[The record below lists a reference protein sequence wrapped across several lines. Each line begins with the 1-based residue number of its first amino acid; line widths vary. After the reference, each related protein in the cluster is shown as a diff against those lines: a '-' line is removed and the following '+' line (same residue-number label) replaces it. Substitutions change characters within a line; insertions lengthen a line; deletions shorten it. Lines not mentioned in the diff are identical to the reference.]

1 MRSSSKICPLIGAA
15 LLFLGSS
22 TRATIFNIANG
33 DVAALTSAINMANGN
48 ALDDIIELAASG
60 TYTLTARDS
69 FLNGLPQIGSDTG
82 HKLTI
87 HGNGATIQRIPA
99 IDDSTHKFRI
109 FEINSGANLTL
120 TGLTL
125 SNGNPAAFH
134 GGAIYS
140 NGETA
145 NTTLTIDKCAF
156 NSNQGD
162 YGGAIFNDG
171 YQDPSFPAHTATLTV
186 TNSTFSNNFGS
197 QHGGAIWNESGGIVM
212 NVSNSAFNQNSS
224 NGQAGAIQFDGSNGT
239 ATGSI
244 VRCTFSQNS
253 ARSYG
258 GAVNVDGFSGNAPL
272 TITNCTFD
280 QNSASHP
287 TLAKGWGG
295 GLALDGSSGSAVV
308 TVSNCTFNG
317 NSSKQLGGGIYLSES
332 TSGTTVLQIANTIL
346 ESGIGVNIA
355 IEDFSGGT
363 SVVTS
368 LGNSLS
374 DDEAGGDLTTGPG
387 GFLNHAGDVRNT
399 DALLD
404 PAGLQNNGGPT
415 QTIALQA
422 TSPAINA
429 GNNANAPGQ
438 DQRYYLRSGISD
450 IGAFEY
456 GGLLAPAASGA
467 TKPHGAAGSFAVNF
481 PLTGTV
487 GIESR
492 SGGATND
499 HSLVE
504 TFATPVAVNGNPQ
517 AQVTTGTGQVGSGGV
532 PNGGV
537 VSIDATGTIVTVPL
551 TNVSNA
557 QQIAVTLFSVNDGT
571 HTNNVV
577 IPMAV
582 LIGDTNADRFVDA
595 VDTAQTKSKAGQGVN
610 ATNFREDINT
620 DGFLDAVDTS
630 FVKSKSGTALPGT
643 IVSPL
648 DKPPQTSPTR
658 RPRERVPSTR
668 DSLAS
673 PK

>member
-15 LLFLGSS
+15 LLFLGNS
-22 TRATIFNIANG
+22 TRATIFNIPNG
-33 DVAALTSAINMANGN
+33 DVAVLTSAINMANGN
-48 ALDDIIELAASG
+48 ALDDTIELAASG

-69 FLNGLPQIGSDTG
+69 FLNGLPQIGPDTG

-99 IDDSTHKFRI
+99 IDDSAHKFRI

-120 TGLTL
+120 SGLTL
-125 SNGNPAAFH
+125 SNGNPGAFH

-145 NTTLTIDKCAF
+145 SVTLTIDKCAF

-212 NVSNSAFNQNSS
+212 NVSNCAFNQNSS
-224 NGQAGAIQFDGSNGT
+224 NGQAGAIQFDGSSGT

-244 VRCTFSQNS
+244 VRCTFNQNS

-295 GLALDGSSGSAVV
+295 GLAIDGSSGSAVV

-317 NSSKQLGGGIYLSES
+317 NSAKQLGGGIYLSET

-346 ESGIGVNIA
+346 ESGIGANIA
-355 IEDFSGGT
+355 VEDFSGGT

-387 GFLNHAGDVRNT
+387 GFLNHAGDIRNT

-429 GNNANAPGQ
+429 GNDANAPTQ
-438 DQRYYLRSGISD
+438 DQRYYLRSGVSD

-467 TKPHGAAGSFAVNF
+467 TKAHGAAGSFAVNF

-487 GIESR
+487 GI
-492 SGGATND
+492 
-499 HSLVE
+499 
-504 TFATPVAVNGNPQ
+504 
-517 AQVTTGTGQVGSGGV
+517 
-532 PNGGV
+532 
-537 VSIDATGTIVTVPL
+537 
-551 TNVSNA
+551 
-557 QQIAVTLFSVNDGT
+557 
-571 HTNNVV
+571 
-577 IPMAV
+577 
-582 LIGDTNADRFVDA
+582 
-595 VDTAQTKSKAGQGVN
+595 
-610 ATNFREDINT
+610 
-620 DGFLDAVDTS
+620 
-630 FVKSKSGTALPGT
+630 
-643 IVSPL
+643 
-648 DKPPQTSPTR
+648 
-658 RPRERVPSTR
+658 
-668 DSLAS
+668 
-673 PK
+673 